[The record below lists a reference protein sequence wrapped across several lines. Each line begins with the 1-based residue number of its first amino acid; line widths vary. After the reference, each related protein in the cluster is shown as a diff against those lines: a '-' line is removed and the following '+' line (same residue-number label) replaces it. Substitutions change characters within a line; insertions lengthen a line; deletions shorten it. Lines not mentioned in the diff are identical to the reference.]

1 MPVPRG
7 GGYAMG
13 AIVMDR
19 EPLRAALEHPNVAAF
34 LRVIR
39 QGESS
44 QEYEAYRMMFGG
56 RNWDGSLDEHPRQ
69 VFPFGSQHT
78 DAFGAYQIMA
88 AVPGYRFPDTYDRL
102 AKALGPSMEPDEQ
115 DLKAVL
121 LISRRKALDDVMAG
135 RLEAALEKCSW
146 EWASLPVP
154 STGKWRYKG
163 QTGLTLD
170 EAKDIFHRYGG
181 IFAIEPNFGTNV
193 PESGTTPQKET
204 TMPAPLIIPLFS
216 ALLPSIVNLIP
227 ALASVFKPGS
237 EVAQRNVAAATVV
250 ANTLVEATKS
260 PNLQAAVEAMTNDP
274 EARAAATAAVT
285 APEVWNLLVD
295 AGPGVETA
303 RKAAANP
310 DQLPAHKNP
319 AVWFMAAFIP
329 LVYLAAWIVLTG
341 DTFSDDVRMM
351 VLTAIFGGL
360 LASGTAFFLG
370 SSLGSQRKTTMLGGD
385 K

>member
-1 MPVPRG
+1 MNRT
-7 GGYAMG
+7 
-13 AIVMDR
+13 D
-19 EPLRAALEHPNVAAF
+19 LLAALDDSNVRAF
-34 LRVIR
+34 LRLIR
-39 QGESS
+39 EGESN
-44 QEYEAYRMMFGG
+44 QNDDAYTICYGG
-56 RNWDGSLDEHPRQ
+56 SHFTAPPWEHPRK
-69 VFPFGSQHT
+69 PITAGGLTST
-78 DAFGAYQIMA
+78 AAGAYQFLA
-88 AVPGYRFPDTYDRL
+88 RTYD
-102 AKALGPSMEPDEQ
+102 ALVKQYGFSDFSPGNQ
-115 DLKAVL
+115 DQAAEA
-121 LISRRKALDDVMAG
+121 LIHGRKALDDVISG
-135 RLEAALEKCSW
+135 RITSALAKCCK
-146 EWASLPVP
+146 EWASLPDP
-154 STGKWRYKG
+154 KTGTSYYG
-163 QTGLTLD
+163 QGGLTLD
-170 EAKDIFHRYGG
+170 QVKVVYEAWGG
-181 IFAIEPNFGTNV
+181 KYENPSMYQAPFNPDSLDTEHYDS
-193 PESGTTPQKET
+193 EEKS
-204 TMPAPLIIPLFS
+204 MPAPLLIPLFT

-341 DTFSDDVRMM
+341 ETFSDDVRMM